1 MYWLGGYLM
10 LQQGLDHP
18 KISPYHNIKLL
29 SSWPMSDSNML
40 QSSLNS
46 LQWCV
51 WNVSIRLFL
60 GEFRVFLW
68 ILLMERFLMS
78 ILYLTIIRYEHR
90 SAEPQPVPFSLFVSL
105 WILLVDRFLMSFYIW
120 KVWLRSWATAWWYS
134 SGWYFRCATCPP
146 LPDLVM
152 KKVCLVSSFAF
163 TNYLSNFVVK
173 TWRPFDVW
181 RRATSSTKRQDKR
194 RSGIILISFL
204 LTLAG
209 RWHLPFLA

>member
-1 MYWLGGYLM
+1 MYWLGGYLV

-18 KISPYHNIKLL
+18 KIFPYHNIKLL

-46 LQWCV
+46 LQWCL

-105 WILLVDRFLMSFYIW
+105 SILLVDRFLCLFTF
-120 KVWLRSWATAWWYS
+120 K
-134 SGWYFRCATCPP
+134 RCDLEVEPQLDDILQGDTLDAPHAP
-146 LPDLVM
+146 LYQTL
-152 KKVCLVSSFAF
+152 K
-163 TNYLSNFVVK
+163 
-173 TWRPFDVW
+173 WRW
-181 RRATSSTKRQDKR
+181 
-194 RSGIILISFL
+194 
-204 LTLAG
+204 
-209 RWHLPFLA
+209 